1 MVKLKAATSVLA
13 VSAMLVL
20 AGCGEDQ
27 AVVASEPDSPASRP
41 AETAEQ
47 QDRSNDLVEQL
58 REGTEELAA
67 GAQRFAEEAGR
78 ALEDPGPI
86 LDQASELAGRIGQS
100 VDEIV
105 KQAAENLQ
113 RGVEML
119 EQRIAEMSGEP
130 VIVEG
135 TDARLAPEPS
145 LNADTSAAARAVQ
158 AGVGPDYIGV
168 WTDTAENCGRIDQ
181 GYVERF
187 AVITP
192 TTIRHAESVC
202 NFEAK
207 PMEGNEVVLGAECVA
222 EGDFE
227 ERRITLTMNGFETL
241 RISYD
246 NHSGAEFL
254 RCHLPE

>member
-20 AGCGEDQ
+20 SGCGEDQ
-27 AVVASEPDSPASRP
+27 AVVASEPETPAARP
-41 AETAEQ
+41 AETVEQ
-47 QDRSNDLVEQL
+47 QDRGNDLVDQL
-58 REGTEELAA
+58 REGAEGLAGEA
-67 GAQRFAEEAGR
+67 RRLADEAGR
-78 ALEDPGPI
+78 ALEDPGPL

-105 KQAAENLQ
+105 QQAAEDLQ

-135 TDARLAPEPS
+135 TDARLAPEAS
-145 LNADTSAAARAVQ
+145 LNADTSAAARAVR

-202 NFEAK
+202 NFEAR
-207 PMEGNEVVLGAECVA
+207 PMEGNEVTLAAECVA